1 MRFGFFGAAGEVG
14 RSCIMAESEGA
25 RLLLDSGIK
34 LGRQIEYPT
43 IDTET
48 LSKVDAI
55 LISHAHLD
63 HSGFI
68 PHLIDMG
75 YRGPIY
81 ATKPTH
87 ELTNVL
93 ISDYMRISKPE
104 GISEE
109 HIKLMQK
116 QSRIVE
122 YGKDL
127 VIKDMHVRFI
137 PAGHILG
144 SAMMEIS
151 DGKKKVIYTG
161 DINLRKTRLL
171 NPGRLEN
178 TSADILVT
186 ESTYGGTGDV
196 FPMEKTTVEE
206 MLKSIKET
214 ADTGGKI
221 VIPSFAVGR
230 AQEVLLLLD
239 DYMRSGRIPKMPI
252 YIDGMINK
260 AMRIHRHNVIYCRK
274 ELQQRILMNEEDPFK
289 SPNFYIVKEKGERR
303 SIIKGDEA
311 AIVVTTSGMITGG
324 PIMKY
329 LEYMAEDERNKL
341 IIVGYQAEGTIGRAL
356 ADGAKEIVLDGRKY
370 QIRMSVA
377 KFHLSAHADRAQ
389 LLDMINKINGLKS
402 IFLVHGEAKKAGE
415 LNDALKGDYES
426 RVPELRSVY
435 EA

>member
-1 MRFGFFGAAGEVG
+1 
-14 RSCIMAESEGA
+14 
-25 RLLLDSGIK
+25 
-34 LGRQIEYPT
+34 
-43 IDTET
+43 
-48 LSKVDAI
+48 
-55 LISHAHLD
+55 
-63 HSGFI
+63 
-68 PHLIDMG
+68 
-75 YRGPIY
+75 
-81 ATKPTH
+81 
-87 ELTNVL
+87 
-93 ISDYMRISKPE
+93 
-104 GISEE
+104 
-109 HIKLMQK
+109 
-116 QSRIVE
+116 
-122 YGKDL
+122 
-127 VIKDMHVRFI
+127 
-137 PAGHILG
+137 
-144 SAMMEIS
+144 MMEIS
-151 DGKKKVIYTG
+151 DGKKRAVYTG

-178 TSADILVT
+178 TSADILIT

-206 MLKSIKET
+206 MLRSIKDT

-329 LEYMAEDERNKL
+329 LEYMAEDDRNKL
-341 IIVGYQAEGTIGRAL
+341 IIVGYQAEGTLGRAL
-356 ADGAKEIVLDGRKY
+356 ADGAKEIVLEGRKY

-389 LLDMINKINGLKS
+389 LLDMIKKMNGLKN
-402 IFLVHGEAKKAGE
+402 IFLVHGEANKANE
-415 LNDALKGDYES
+415 LNEALRDDYES
-426 RVPELRSVY
+426 RVPEMKSIY